1 MSNKYRLSNTPI
13 NFYSSRTQTGRLKY
27 GCRQMITLDSKVG
40 ALNPPGEKMFTSQQ
54 SLPNLINYGV
64 LSVLVLA
71 LTGCLAAPI
80 KPSTTDLQKIH
91 SFLVMPVESPPLEV
105 IPDLIETRSP
115 VYGQFAYRTMPVSTL
130 LEKKIYRNPG
140 GVAIAGYVGND
151 DSMPIA
157 DSHPALD
164 STHLEPVASAQNNW
178 SPTLALAQ
186 EAVSQLEKKQV
197 KAVISDHYYPLPIAE
212 KDRDATPGNWHNAI
226 GQWYNQDISSVDY
239 RRLAPEHVDA
249 VLEVGI
255 GNYRIFDAQTSLQ
268 VLVKL
273 VNPNTRQVIGR
284 ISAKTYSVE
293 DSPQTLLDHDA
304 EKFKQLVTLM
314 GAQLITQDF
323 NELGLPLNMPVQSTV
338 ADSPHDRRLR

>member
-1 MSNKYRLSNTPI
+1 
-13 NFYSSRTQTGRLKY
+13 
-27 GCRQMITLDSKVG
+27 
-40 ALNPPGEKMFTSQQ
+40 MFRVQQ
-54 SLPNLINYGV
+54 SLPNDHEVLSISTEDDSIFRLQFFLVIAHRITHSISYGV
-64 LSVLVLA
+64 LPVLVLA
-71 LTGCLAAPI
+71 LNGCLAAPI
-80 KPSTTDLQKIH
+80 KPSTADLQKIH
-91 SFLVMPVESPPLEV
+91 SFLVMPVEAPPLEV

-115 VYGQFAYRTMPVSTL
+115 VYEQFSFQSMPLPLL

-140 GVAIAGYVGND
+140 GVAIAGFVSHD
-151 DSMPIA
+151 DSMPVA
-157 DSHPALD
+157 NSHPALD
-164 STHLEPVASAQNNW
+164 STHLEPVVSAQNNW

-186 EAVSQLEKKQV
+186 EAMSQLKAKQV
-197 KAVISDHYYPLPIAE
+197 KAVISDHYYPLPIEE

-239 RRLAPEHVDA
+239 RRLGPEHIDA

-273 VNPNTRQVIGR
+273 VDPNTRQVIGR

-304 EKFKQLVTLM
+304 EKFKQLVTSM
-314 GAQLITQDF
+314 GAQLISQDF
-323 NELGLPLNMPVQSTV
+323 SELGLPPNVHAQPTV
-338 ADSPHDRRLR
+338 ADSPHDHRLR

>member
-1 MSNKYRLSNTPI
+1 
-13 NFYSSRTQTGRLKY
+13 
-27 GCRQMITLDSKVG
+27 
-40 ALNPPGEKMFTSQQ
+40 MFHVQQ
-54 SLPNLINYGV
+54 SLSNKHDVISISPDDEHIFGRPFLPLPEPRITHLISYGV
-64 LSVLVLA
+64 LPVLVLA
-71 LTGCLAAPI
+71 LSGCLAAAI
-80 KPSTTDLQKIH
+80 KPPATDLQKIH

-115 VYGQFAYRTMPVSTL
+115 VYEQFPFQSMPLPLL

-151 DSMPIA
+151 DGMPVA

-164 STHLEPVASAQNNW
+164 ATHLAPVTSAQGDW

-186 EAVSQLEKKQV
+186 EAVSQLKAKQA
-197 KAVISDHYYPLPIAE
+197 KAVISDHYYPLPIEE
-212 KDRDATPGNWHNAI
+212 KDRDATPANWHNAI

-273 VNPNTRQVIGR
+273 VDPNTRQVIGR
-284 ISAKTYSVE
+284 INAKTYSVE

-304 EKFKQLVTLM
+304 EKFKRLVTLM
-314 GAQLITQDF
+314 GAQLISQDF
-323 NELGLPLNMPVQSTV
+323 NELGLPLNMPVQPTV
-338 ADSPHDRRLR
+338 ADSPHDHRLR